1 MRKSHPRDALLAFAR
16 LLTGALMGLIALADV
31 GVSIALGLVLT
42 GTRVDILADSPA
54 AGMADSYLAVVAI
67 LALLIMLFGL
77 GIIFMRELYRI
88 VGSVEQG
95 DPFQPFNADRL
106 RRMGWIIIV
115 GQLVLFAIAGISASG
130 GDRVRPG
137 FDGEALLSG
146 LGAMLMA
153 LILFILARVFRV
165 GANMR
170 GELDGTV

>member
-1 MRKSHPRDALLAFAR
+1 MRKNHPSDSLLAFAR
-16 LLTGALMGLIALADV
+16 LLIGVLMGFIALAAIGIV
-31 GVSIALGLVLT
+31 IALGVVLT
-42 GTRVDILADSPA
+42 GTRVNILADSPA
-54 AGMADSYLAVVAI
+54 AGLADSYPAVVAI
-67 LALLIMLFGL
+67 LILMILLFAL

-106 RRMGWIIIV
+106 RRMGWIIVV
-115 GQLVLFAIAGISASG
+115 GQLVLFVIAGVSASG
-130 GDRVRPG
+130 SRVRPD
-137 FDGEALLSG
+137 FDGDALLSG

-165 GANMR
+165 GADMR